1 MHLFAAS
8 WLALIA
14 LAFSP
19 AAGAS
24 APDFAPLAR
33 LVQETKDATLPS
45 ATAIAVV
52 KDGAVVYEAYF
63 GDADIAAGV
72 PATRDTAFYI
82 ASATKPVFAL
92 HALLQA
98 QAGRLDMRTTL
109 RQMFPDARFDG
120 IDAGAVTAADLLTH
134 VSGVDNAPLVW
145 ATAFSGVHDA
155 ASRQAL
161 VAASYPDAD
170 AAHGTFRYS
179 NVGYNILSVWM
190 ERRFGRPWQDQL
202 EDTVL
207 RPLGMARTSA
217 SIARAQAAGWP
228 LARPYSFAAEQPEA
242 PLYLA
247 KSDDTMHAAG
257 GLVSTAPDL
266 AAFLAAQLA
275 PGARPALAAAI
286 ARSHEPRARLSS
298 QYLDFARSGYAWGW
312 YTGAYKGRTM
322 LHHFGG
328 FAGFHAHLS
337 FVPEAGVGLVVL
349 NNEDALSARLTNL
362 IADYVY
368 GAMLGEPGVEARA
381 AERFA
386 ALRAQAA
393 DLRRAVAA
401 QREKIRGRAWRLSR
415 PREDYAGV
423 YAHPLLGEMGVALD
437 PGGGL
442 ALRWGR
448 LAAVAT
454 AGEAADQVR
463 AEFSPG
469 SGEFLDFAVRDGEV
483 GAVSLGPMTFVRVR
497 ASVPRAR
504 ADVVYRPPAPRSPP
518 AHASRTTE

>member
-1 MHLFAAS
+1 MHLLAAS

-14 LAFSP
+14 LASSP
-19 AAGAS
+19 AGAS
-24 APDFAPLAR
+24 SPGFAPPDFAPLAR
-33 LVQETKDATLPS
+33 LVQEAKDATLPS
-45 ATAIAVV
+45 GTAIAVV
-52 KDGAVVYEAYF
+52 KDGEIVHEAYF
-63 GDADIAAGV
+63 GYADIAARV
-72 PATRDTAFYI
+72 PVSRDTGFYV

-109 RQMFPDARFDG
+109 RDMFPAARFDG
-120 IDAGAVTAADLLTH
+120 LDAGAVTAEDLLTH
-134 VSGVDNAPLVW
+134 VSGIDNAPLVW

-155 ASRQAL
+155 ASREAL

-170 AAHGTFRYS
+170 AAHGTFRYT

-190 ERRFGRPWQDQL
+190 DRQGGRPWQAQL
-202 EDTVL
+202 EDDVL

-217 SIARAQAAGWP
+217 SIARAEAAGWP
-228 LARPYSFAAEQPEA
+228 LARPYSFAVERPDA

-275 PGARPALAAAI
+275 PAAQPRLAAAI
-286 ARSHEPRARLSS
+286 ARSHAPRARLSS

-312 YTGAYKGRTM
+312 YTGEYKGRTM

-349 NNEDALSARLTNL
+349 NNEDVLSARLTNL

-368 GAMLGEPGVEARA
+368 GAMLGEPGVEERA

-386 ALRAQAA
+386 ALRAQGPE
-393 DLRRAVAA
+393 LRRAVAA
-401 QREKIRGRAWRLSR
+401 QREKIRARAWRLSR

-423 YAHPLLGEMGVALD
+423 YAHPLLGEMTVALD

-454 AGEAADQVR
+454 AGEAVDQVR
-463 AEFSPG
+463 AEFAPG
-469 SGEFLDFAVRDGEV
+469 SGEFLGFAVRDGAV

-497 ASVPRAR
+497 ES
-504 ADVVYRPPAPRSPP
+504 AP
-518 AHASRTTE
+518 